1 MTIRGMA
8 VPRITSEDLKRR
20 LEVAAGGETTATSSA
35 SPVVVDVR
43 LKYPYEHSTITL
55 PGAIRM
61 APGAVDRSALPRDQ
75 DIVLYDS
82 DPEELVAEAAAAE
95 LIRVGFRVLVLQ
107 GGIAA
112 WAAAKFPT
120 ARKPA
125 PQLAIPVS
133 GLAKA

>member
-1 MTIRGMA
+1 MA
-8 VPRITSEDLKRR
+8 VPRITKEDLKHR
-20 LEVAAGGETTATSSA
+20 LEDTNRAQATADSSA
-35 SPVVVDVR
+35 APAVIDVR

-61 APGAVDRSALPRDQ
+61 APGAVDTNALPRDH
-75 DIVLYDS
+75 DIILYDS
-82 DPEELVAEAAAAE
+82 DPEELVAEAAAKE
-95 LIRVGFRVLVLQ
+95 LVRLGFRVLVLE

-120 ARKPA
+120 ERKPA